1 MVLVV
6 HDPAVGDVREI
17 EEFELDLAFGSDEN
31 ALKLEARA
39 GDAPEEGQ
47 FVFIDGTEYGGV
59 IDQASYEA
67 GREATG
73 SILCKGR
80 TWHGILAGKRLLP
93 DSGSGYLSVSGKAG
107 EVLASLVGR
116 MGLSD
121 LFSAASD
128 DSAVSFTFE
137 RFCDGYSGLKAMA
150 KANGRKVSMRRKGGK
165 VELSLPP
172 VVDYASKVD
181 SDLLDFTLTSV
192 HRCVNHLVCAGTG
205 ELEDRAVVHFYAD
218 SAGNVSHT
226 QSLFGVDEIA
236 ALYDYSNA
244 DEEKLEEEGRK
255 KLQEYQTQGSVE
267 VDAHDD
273 IDVDVGDVI
282 SARDNAHGRTV
293 TATVAKKIV
302 KVSRGVAT
310 YSYEVGSETTTKT
323 SSSGTAESSGG
334 GHAYLAGKGLS
345 LDGYTFSAEV
355 DAAALEAVESKAVA
369 AEKGASDAAAA
380 AAEASESAAGAAST
394 AEEAAAAADANKK
407 AIAGKQD
414 KLTAGANVTIDG
426 ATISAEDTTYD
437 EATPSKAGL
446 MSAADKGRLDG
457 IANVK
462 DWVVSRGENLV
473 SNGFATLGDN
483 TNFSGFA
490 FDGADAFQS
499 GGSFSYKA
507 TSPATRFTDEL
518 MPYDPSIAYRL
529 SYYIKSD
536 CASAKYYDILDCHDI
551 DGHQITDSHVT
562 FVAGSTTR
570 LAADLKPGDASVSVE
585 SAACF
590 NASDTDGRQY
600 FTRGLMFWN
609 YANSYGYVYAP
620 ETYTRNRYDR
630 LWASNATAIDKAGNR
645 ILLDKAWS
653 GPTVPKGTS
662 VSQTENWAT
671 FVYVNAYFSVPAG
684 EWTRKEVTLEGRAR
698 PGTAYVKIGWLIPN
712 VMGGASSV
720 TTKLTGVSFGA
731 VPAYAISA
739 TTSSRVADG
748 GAGTANAARHV
759 WFSDSSVETARNHS
773 DAFRYNP
780 VGNMLSCNVSG
791 NAATA
796 SSAESAAKLAAP
808 RTVSISGA
816 VNGSATWDGSG
827 DLAITVT
834 GDSAAAGFL
843 AAHPVGF
850 YAETSGADPNDY
862 GGTWERAPSVGPHTW
877 LRTK

>member
-6 HDPAVGDVREI
+6 HDSAVGDVREI

-39 GDAPEEGQ
+39 GEAPEEGQ

-67 GREATG
+67 GREAAG

-107 EVLASLVGR
+107 DVLASLIER
-116 MGLSD
+116 MGLSG

-128 DSAVSFTFE
+128 DAAVSYTFE

-150 KANGRKVSMRRKGGK
+150 KANGRKVAMRRRGGK
-165 VELSLPP
+165 VELLLPP
-172 VVDYASKVD
+172 AVDYANKVD
-181 SDLLDFTLTSV
+181 SDLLDFKLTSV

-218 SAGNVSHT
+218 AAGNVSHT
-226 QSLFGVDEIA
+226 QSLFGVDEIS

-244 DEEKLEEEGRK
+244 DEEKLEKEGRK

-267 VDAHDD
+267 VEAHDD

-293 TATVAKKIV
+293 SAEVAKKIV
-302 KVSRGVAT
+302 KVERGVAT

-334 GHAYLAGKGLS
+334 GHAYLAGKGLTLS
-345 LDGYTFSAEV
+345 NYTFSADVDAESLAAV
-355 DAAALEAVESKAVA
+355 EAKADGARTAASNASAAAGKAEAAAKAATDAAAENA
-369 AEKGASDAAAA
+369 
-380 AAEASESAAGAAST
+380 
-394 AEEAAAAADANKK
+394 K
-407 AIAGKQD
+407 AIAGKQN
-414 KLTAGANVTIDG
+414 KLTAGANVTISG
-426 ATISAEDTTYD
+426 STISAKDTTYT

-473 SNGFATLGDN
+473 SNGFATLGDS

-499 GGSFSYKA
+499 GGSFSKKS
-507 TSPATRFTDEL
+507 TSPSTVFTDEL
-518 MPYDPSIAYRL
+518 MPYDPSSAYKL

-536 CASAKYYDILDCHDI
+536 SASAKYYDILDCYDI
-551 DGHQITDSHVT
+551 DGYKITDSQVT
-562 FVAGSTTR
+562 FVVGSTTR
-570 LAADLKPGDASVSVE
+570 LAADLKPGDLSVSVE
-585 SAACF
+585 SAAGF
-590 NASDTDGRQY
+590 NASDTDGRQH
-600 FTRGLMFWN
+600 FDRGLMFWD

-620 ETYTRNRYDR
+620 ETYTRNRYND
-630 LWASNATAIDKAGNR
+630 LWTSNASAIDKAGNR
-645 ILLDKAWS
+645 IMLDRAWS

-662 VSQTENWAT
+662 VSQTENHST
-671 FVYVNAYFSVPAG
+671 FVYGNAYFGVPAG
-684 EWTRKEVTLEGRAR
+684 EWTRKECTFEDAARA
-698 PGTAYVKIGWLIPN
+698 GTAYVKIGWLIPN

-731 VPAYAISA
+731 VPAYAKSA
-739 TTSSRVADG
+739 TTASRVADG
-748 GAGTANAARHV
+748 GVGTANAARHV
-759 WFSDSSVETARNHS
+759 WFSDSLAETVRNYS

-780 VGNMLSCNVSG
+780 VGNLLSCNVSG
-791 NAATA
+791 NAGTA
-796 SSAESAAKLAAP
+796 SKLKTA
-808 RTVSISGA
+808 RKVSISGA

-827 DLAITVT
+827 NLAITVT

-843 AAHPVGF
+843 AAHPVGT
-850 YAETSGADPNDY
+850 YIETSGYDPSDY

>member
-31 ALKLEARA
+31 ALKLEASA
-39 GDAPEEGQ
+39 GEAPEEGQ

-116 MGLSD
+116 MGLSG
-121 LFSAASD
+121 LFSAAPD
-128 DSAVSFTFE
+128 DTAVSFTFE
-137 RFCDGYSGLKAMA
+137 RFCDGYSGLKALA
-150 KANGRKVSMRRKGGK
+150 KANGRKVAMRRRGGK

-172 VVDYASKVD
+172 AVDYTNKVD

-218 SAGNVSHT
+218 AAGNVSHT
-226 QSLFGVDEIA
+226 QTLFGVDEIT

-244 DEEKLEEEGRK
+244 DEAQLEEEGRK

-267 VDAHDD
+267 VEAHDD

-282 SARDNAHGRTV
+282 SAHDNAHGRTV

-334 GHAYLAGKGLS
+334 GHAYLAGKGLTLS
-345 LDGYTFSAEV
+345 NYTFSADVDAESLAAV
-355 DAAALEAVESKAVA
+355 EAKADGARTAASNASAAAGKAEAAAKAATDAAAENA
-369 AEKGASDAAAA
+369 
-380 AAEASESAAGAAST
+380 
-394 AEEAAAAADANKK
+394 K

-414 KLTAGANVTIDG
+414 KLTAGANVSIDG
-426 ATISAEDTTYD
+426 TTISAKDTTYG
-437 EATPSKAGL
+437 EATATESGL
-446 MSAADKGRLDG
+446 MSAADKAALDG

-473 SNGFATLGDN
+473 SNGFATLGDS

-499 GGSFSYKA
+499 GGSFSKKS
-507 TSPATRFTDEL
+507 TSPSTVFTDEL
-518 MPYDPSIAYRL
+518 MPYDPSSAYKL

-536 CASAKYYDILDCHDI
+536 SASAKYYDILDCHDI
-551 DGHQITDSHVT
+551 DGYQITDSHVT

-570 LAADLKPGDASVSVE
+570 LAADLKPGDLSVSVE
-585 SAACF
+585 SAAGF

-600 FTRGLMFWN
+600 FDRGLMFWD

-620 ETYTRNRYDR
+620 ETYTRNRHDD
-630 LWASNATAIDKAGNR
+630 LWTSNASAIDKAGNR
-645 ILLDKAWS
+645 IMLDRAWS
-653 GPTVPKGTS
+653 GHTVPKGTS
-662 VSQTENWAT
+662 VSQTENHST
-671 FVYVNAYFSVPAG
+671 FVYGNAYFGVPAG
-684 EWTRKEVTLEGRAR
+684 EWTRKECTFEDAARA
-698 PGTAYVKIGWLIPN
+698 GTAYVKIGWLIPN

-731 VPAYAISA
+731 VPAYAKSA
-739 TTSSRVADG
+739 TTASRVADG
-748 GAGTANAARHV
+748 GVGTANAARHV
-759 WFSDSSVETARNHS
+759 WFSDSLAETVRNYS

-780 VGNMLSCNVSG
+780 VGNLLSCNVSG
-791 NAATA
+791 DAGTA
-796 SSAESAAKLAAP
+796 SKLKTA
-808 RTVSISGA
+808 RKVSISGA

-827 DLAITVT
+827 NLTITVT

-843 AAHPVGF
+843 AAHPVGT
-850 YAETSGADPNDY
+850 YIETSGYDPSDY

>member
-6 HDPAVGDVREI
+6 HDPELGDVRELSD
-17 EEFELDLAFGSDEN
+17 FTLDLAFGSDEN
-31 ALKLEARA
+31 AFELECDAA
-39 GDAPEEGQ
+39 FAPEEGQ
-47 FVFIDGTEYGGV
+47 FVFIDGAEYGGV
-59 IDQASYEA
+59 VDEASYEA
-67 GREATG
+67 GRDASGTVT
-73 SILCKGR
+73 CKGR

-93 DSGSGYLSVSGKAG
+93 DEGSGYLAVSGKAG
-107 EVLASLVGR
+107 EVLASLIAR

-128 DSAVSFTFE
+128 DSAVSFTFD
-137 RFCDGYSGLKAMA
+137 RFCDGYSGLGALA
-150 KANGRKVSMRRKGGK
+150 KANGRKVEMRRKSGK
-165 VELSLPP
+165 VELSMPP
-172 VVDYASKVD
+172 AVNYASKVD

-192 HRCVNHLVCAGTG
+192 YRCVNHLVCAGTG
-205 ELEDRAVVHFYAD
+205 ELEERAVVHFYAD

-226 QSLFGVDEIA
+226 QTLFGVDEIC

-244 DEEKLEEEGRK
+244 DEEKLEEEGKK
-255 KLQEYQTQGSVE
+255 KLKEYQTQGSVE

-334 GHAYLAGKGLS
+334 GHAYLAGKGLT
-345 LDGYTFSAEV
+345 LDNYTFSAEV
-355 DAAALEAVESKAVA
+355 DAAALAAVGNKADQANTA
-369 AEKGASDAAAA
+369 ASNASA
-380 AAEASESAAGAAST
+380 AAGAAKK
-394 AEEAAAAADANKK
+394 AAGAATDAAKK
-407 AIAGKQD
+407 NATAIAGKQD

-426 ATISAEDTTYD
+426 TTISANDTTYD
-437 EATPSKAGL
+437 EATTSRAGL
-446 MSAADKGRLDG
+446 MSAADKAALDG
-457 IANVK
+457 VADVK
-462 DWVVSRGENLV
+462 DWVASRGENLV
-473 SNGFATLGDN
+473 SNGYATLGDN

-490 FDGADAFQS
+490 FDGADALQS
-499 GGSFSYKA
+499 GGSFSHRA

-518 MPYDPSIAYRL
+518 MPYDPSSAYRL

-536 CASAKYYDILDCHDI
+536 CSDSVYYDNLDCYDI
-551 DGHQITDSHVT
+551 DGFQIVDSYTT
-562 FVAGSTTR
+562 FTRGSTTR
-570 LAADLKPGDASVSVE
+570 LAADLKPGDTHVSLE
-585 SAACF
+585 SAAGF
-590 NASDTDGRQY
+590 NASDSDGRQY

-609 YANSYGYVYAP
+609 YANSYGYVYEP
-620 ETYTRNRYDR
+620 ETYTRNRYNE
-630 LWASNATAIDKAGNR
+630 LWTSNATAIDKAGNR

-662 VSQTENWAT
+662 VSQTENAGT
-671 FVYVNAYFSVPAG
+671 FVYGNANFSVPAN
-684 EWTRKEVTLEGRAR
+684 EWTHKEVTLEGRAR

-712 VMGGASSV
+712 VIGGASSV
-720 TTKLTGVSFGA
+720 TTKLSSVSFGA
-731 VPAYAISA
+731 MPAYSK
-739 TTSSRVADG
+739 
-748 GAGTANAARHV
+748 
-759 WFSDSSVETARNHS
+759 
-773 DAFRYNP
+773 
-780 VGNMLSCNVSG
+780 
-791 NAATA
+791 TA
-796 SSAESAAKLAAP
+796 SSASSADSAATADRLREARK
-808 RTVSISGA
+808 VSISGA

>member
-6 HDPAVGDVREI
+6 HDSAVGDIREI

-116 MGLSD
+116 MGLSG
-121 LFSAASD
+121 LFSAAPD
-128 DSAVSFTFE
+128 DTAVSYTFE

-150 KANGRKVSMRRKGGK
+150 EANGRKVAMRLRGGK

-172 VVDYASKVD
+172 AVDYANKVD
-181 SDLLDFTLTSV
+181 SDLLDFKLTSV

-205 ELEDRAVVHFYAD
+205 ELEERAVVHFYAD
-218 SAGNVSHT
+218 AAGNVSHT

-267 VDAHDD
+267 VEAHDD

-323 SSSGTAESSGG
+323 ISSGTAESSGG
-334 GHAYLAGKGLS
+334 GHAYLAGKGLT
-345 LDGYTFSAEV
+345 LDGYTFNADV
-355 DAAALEAVESKAVA
+355 DKAALAAVETKAVEAKTAASNASAAAGKAETA
-369 AEKGASDAAAA
+369 AKAATDAAAA
-380 AAEASESAAGAAST
+380 NA
-394 AEEAAAAADANKK
+394 K

-414 KLTAGANVTIDG
+414 KLTAGANVTISG
-426 ATISAEDTTYD
+426 STINAKDTTYD
-437 EATPSKAGL
+437 EATTSKAGL

-462 DWVVSRGENLV
+462 EWVASRGQNLV
-473 SNGFATLGDN
+473 SNGYATLGDN

-499 GGSFSYKA
+499 GGSFSHRA
-507 TSPATRFTDEL
+507 TSPSALFTDEL
-518 MPYDPSIAYRL
+518 MPYDPSSAYKL
-529 SYYIKSD
+529 TYYIKSD
-536 CASAKYYDILDCHDI
+536 CAGAKYYDILDCYDI

-570 LAADLKPGDASVSVE
+570 LTADLKPGDTSVSVE
-585 SAACF
+585 SAAGF

-609 YANSYGYVYAP
+609 YANSYGYAYEL
-620 ETYTRNRYDR
+620 ETYTRNRYDK
-630 LWASNATAIDKAGNR
+630 LWTSNATAIDKAGSR

-662 VSQTENWAT
+662 VSQTENWST
-671 FVYVNAYFSVPAG
+671 FVYGNGYFSVPAG
-684 EWTRKEVTLEGRAR
+684 EWTRKAVTFEDRAR
-698 PGTAYVKIGWLIPN
+698 PGTAYVKLGWLIPN

-720 TTKLTGVSFGA
+720 TTKLTGVSFGE
-731 VPAYAISA
+731 VPTLAKRANIA
-739 TTSSRVADG
+739 SRVADN
-748 GAGTANAARHV
+748 GAGTAPIARHV
-759 WFSDSSVETARNHS
+759 WFSDSSVETARAYS

-780 VGNMLSCNVSG
+780 VGNLLSCNVSG
-791 NAATA
+791 SAATA
-796 SSAESAAKLAAP
+796 SKFATA

-827 DLAITVT
+827 DLEIVVA

-843 AAHPVGF
+843 AAHPVGT
-850 YAETSGADPNDY
+850 YIETSGYDPSDY